1 VEARGPAT
9 VPIYVPSIHPEL
21 EKRYSPAP
29 GPEDKKAEKLWV
41 LWRSRAFIWGVLWKT
56 LLASIVVA
64 FLVPPHYQSAVRFV
78 PGENS
83 SNSGGGSM
91 MGLLSKAIGGSDS
104 LSSNF
109 GVDAAGLL
117 GAKTPGAFY
126 VEVLKSRTVQDRLI
140 NRFDLRARYRKST
153 YLEARKKLTKFT
165 EIEEDKKSGV
175 ITLTVADYE
184 PKVAAQI
191 ANAYVEEL
199 NRLAVD
205 LNTSSAHRE
214 RQFLEQRLATAKED
228 LATASAGLS
237 QFTSKNSMVDPQNEG
252 RAVMDAAARLQG
264 ELIASQTELKGLQEI
279 YSDDNIRVR
288 TLKARMAELQ
298 SQIRKLV
305 GSNSDARNSNARNGD
320 APAQDSAEGSAPYP
334 SMHNL
339 PSLGSHYADLY
350 REAKIQEAVYAFV
363 TQQFEMAKIQEAK
376 ELPIVRVMDAGVA
389 SEKKSS
395 PSRTLI
401 VAGSVFGALVLA
413 CFWVLGKY
421 RWEQVPLDDPYRLLA
436 ADIAGEVKFA
446 LGKLR
451 SSTK

>member
-1 VEARGPAT
+1 MEARGPAT
-9 VPIYVPSIHPEL
+9 VPIYAPSIHPDL
-21 EKRYSPAP
+21 EKRYSPEAP
-29 GPEDKKAEKLWV
+29 DPEDRKAERLWV
-41 LWRSRAFIWGVLWKT
+41 LWRSRRFLWGVAWKT

-64 FLVPPHYQSAVRFV
+64 YLVPAHYKSAVRFV

-83 SNSGGGSM
+83 TGGGSSSM
-91 MGLLSKAIGGSDS
+91 MGLLSKALGGSDS
-104 LSSNF
+104 AATSF
-109 GVDAAGLL
+109 GLDAAGLL

-140 NRFDLRARYRKST
+140 NRFDLRARYGKST
-153 YLEARKKLTKFT
+153 YFEARKKLAKFT

-175 ITLTVADYE
+175 ITLTVTDYE
-184 PKVAAQI
+184 PNIAAQL
-191 ANAYVEEL
+191 ANAYLEEL

-214 RQFLEQRLATAKED
+214 RQFLEARLATAKDD
-228 LATASAGLS
+228 LAHASAALS

-252 RAVMDAAARLQG
+252 KVVMDAAARMQG
-264 ELIASQTELKGLQEI
+264 ELIASETQLKGLQQI

-298 SQIRKLV
+298 SQLKKLV
-305 GSNSDARNSNARNGD
+305 GYSADVA
-320 APAQDSAEGSAPYP
+320 APELSAGGSSPYP
-334 SMHNL
+334 SMHTL
-339 PSLGSHYADLY
+339 PGLGSRYADLY

-389 SEKKSS
+389 SEKRSS
-395 PSRTLI
+395 PIRSLI

-413 CFWVLGKY
+413 CFWVMGKH
-421 RWEQVPLDDPYRLLA
+421 RWEQVPADDPYRLLA
-436 ADIAGEVKFA
+436 ADIAGEFKSA

-451 SSTK
+451 GRAR

>member
-1 VEARGPAT
+1 VEARGQAT
-9 VPIYVPSIHPEL
+9 VPIYAPSIHPEL

-29 GPEDKKAEKLWV
+29 DPEDKKAEKLWV
-41 LWRSRAFIWGVLWKT
+41 LWRSRGFLWGVAWKI
-56 LLASIVVA
+56 LIASIILA
-64 FLVPPHYQSAVRFV
+64 FLVPAHYKSAVRFV

-83 SNSGGGSM
+83 GNNGGGSM
-91 MGLLSKAIGGSDS
+91 MGLLSKAIGGNDG
-104 LSSNF
+104 LSSGF
-109 GVDAAGLL
+109 GLDAAGLL

-140 NRFDLRARYRKST
+140 NRFDLRARYRKKT
-153 YLEARKKLTKFT
+153 YLEARKKLASFT

-175 ITLTVADYE
+175 ITLTVTDYE

-228 LATASAGLS
+228 LAHATAGLS

-252 RAVMDAAARLQG
+252 RAVMDAAAHLQG
-264 ELIASQTELKGLQEI
+264 ELIASQTELKGLEEI

-288 TLKARMAELQ
+288 TLRARMAELQ

-305 GSNSDARNSNARNGD
+305 GQSGD
-320 APAQDSAEGSAPYP
+320 AVAQDSTAIGSAPYP
-334 SMHNL
+334 SMHTL

-389 SEKKSS
+389 PEKRSS
-395 PSRTLI
+395 PIRSLI
-401 VAGSVFGALVLA
+401 VAGCVSGALVLA

-421 RWEQVPLDDPYRLLA
+421 RWEQIPADDAYRLLA

-446 LGKLR
+446 LGKLQGKSR
-451 SSTK
+451 

>member
-1 VEARGPAT
+1 
-9 VPIYVPSIHPEL
+9 
-21 EKRYSPAP
+21 
-29 GPEDKKAEKLWV
+29 
-41 LWRSRAFIWGVLWKT
+41 
-56 LLASIVVA
+56 
-64 FLVPPHYQSAVRFV
+64 
-78 PGENS
+78 
-83 SNSGGGSM
+83 
-91 MGLLSKAIGGSDS
+91 
-104 LSSNF
+104 
-109 GVDAAGLL
+109 
-117 GAKTPGAFY
+117 
-126 VEVLKSRTVQDRLI
+126 VQDRLI

-153 YLEARKKLTKFT
+153 YLEARKKLTRFT

-191 ANAYVEEL
+191 ANAYIEEL

-228 LATASAGLS
+228 LANASAGLS

-252 RAVMDAAARLQG
+252 RAVMDAAARMQG
-264 ELIASQTELKGLQEI
+264 ELIASQTQLKGLQEI

-305 GSNSDARNSNARNGD
+305 GRNSDARNGD
-320 APAQDSAEGSAPYP
+320 AVTQDSAEAAAPYP

-395 PSRTLI
+395 PTRSLI

-421 RWEQVPLDDPYRLLA
+421 RWEQLPMDDSYRLLA
-436 ADIAGEVKFA
+436 ADITAEVKLA
-446 LGKLR
+446 LGKLQGR
-451 SSTK
+451 TR

>member
-1 VEARGPAT
+1 VEARGQAT
-9 VPIYVPSIHPEL
+9 VPIYAPSSHPEL
-21 EKRYSPAP
+21 EKRYSLAP
-29 GPEDKKAEKLWV
+29 EPEDKKAEKLWV
-41 LWRSRAFIWGVLWKT
+41 LWRSRRFLWGVAWKT
-56 LLASIVVA
+56 LIASIIVA
-64 FLVPPHYQSAVRFV
+64 FLVPAHYKSAVRFV
-78 PGENS
+78 PAENS
-83 SNSGGGSM
+83 SNNSGGSM
-91 MGLLSKAIGGSDS
+91 MGLLSKALGGSDS
-104 LSSNF
+104 MASGL
-109 GVDAAGLL
+109 GLDAAGLL

-153 YLEARKKLTKFT
+153 YVEAGKKLAKFT

-175 ITLTVADYE
+175 ITLTVTDYE
-184 PKVAAQI
+184 PRMAAQI
-191 ANAYVEEL
+191 ANAYIEEL

-228 LATASAGLS
+228 LARASAGLS

-298 SQIRKLV
+298 SQIRKVV
-305 GSNSDARNSNARNGD
+305 GRGGD
-320 APAQDSAEGSAPYP
+320 VPQDLTEFGSAPYP
-334 SMHNL
+334 SMRTL
-339 PSLGSHYADLY
+339 PGLGSHYADLY

-363 TQQFEMAKIQEAK
+363 TQQLEMAKIQEAK

-389 SEKKSS
+389 PEKRSS
-395 PSRTLI
+395 PIRSLI

-413 CFWVLGKY
+413 SFWVLGKY
-421 RWEQVPLDDPYRLLA
+421 RWEQLPADDSYRLLA
-436 ADIAGEVKFA
+436 ADIAGEARFA
-446 LGKLR
+446 LGKLQGR
-451 SSTK
+451 EKLALDKNSK

>member
-9 VPIYVPSIHPEL
+9 VPIYAPSIHPEL
-21 EKRYSPAP
+21 EKRYSLAP
-29 GPEDKKAEKLWV
+29 DPPDQDPEDKRAEKLWA
-41 LWRSRAFIWGVLWKT
+41 LWRSRGFLWGVAWKT
-56 LLASIVVA
+56 LIASIVVA
-64 FLVPPHYQSAVRFV
+64 FLVPAHYKSAVRFV
-78 PGENS
+78 PAENS
-83 SNSGGGSM
+83 SNNSGGSM
-91 MGLLSKAIGGSDS
+91 MGLLSKAIGGIDS
-104 LSSNF
+104 LSS
-109 GVDAAGLL
+109 GLGLDAAGLL

-153 YLEARKKLTKFT
+153 YVEAGKKLAKFT

-175 ITLTVADYE
+175 ITLTVTDYE
-184 PKVAAQI
+184 PGVAAQI
-191 ANAYVEEL
+191 ANAYIEEL

-228 LATASAGLS
+228 LARASAGLS
-237 QFTSKNSMVDPQNEG
+237 QFTSKNAMVDPQNEG

-305 GSNSDARNSNARNGD
+305 GHGGD
-320 APAQDSAEGSAPYP
+320 IPQDLTETGSAPYP
-334 SMHNL
+334 SMRNL
-339 PSLGSHYADLY
+339 PGLGSHYADLY

-363 TQQFEMAKIQEAK
+363 TQQLEMAKIQEAK

-389 SEKKSS
+389 SEKRSS
-395 PSRTLI
+395 PIRSLI
-401 VAGSVFGALVLA
+401 VAGSVLGALLLA
-413 CFWVLGKY
+413 SFWVLGKY
-421 RWEQVPLDDPYRLLA
+421 RWEQIPVDDPYRLLA
-436 ADIAGEVKFA
+436 ADIAGEVRFA
-446 LGKLR
+446 LGKLQGR
-451 SSTK
+451 AK

>member
-1 VEARGPAT
+1 MESRGQAT
-9 VPIYVPSIHPEL
+9 VPIYAPAIHPEL

-29 GPEDKKAEKLWV
+29 DPEDKKAEKLWV
-41 LWRSRAFIWGVLWKT
+41 LWRSRGFLWGVAWKT
-56 LLASIVVA
+56 LLASVVLA
-64 FLVPPHYQSAVRFV
+64 FLVPAHYKSAVRFV

-83 SNSGGGSM
+83 GNNGGGSM
-91 MGLLSKAIGGSDS
+91 MGLLSKAIGSSDG
-104 LSSNF
+104 LSSGF
-109 GVDAAGLL
+109 GLDAAGLL

-140 NRFDLRARYRKST
+140 NRFDLRARYRKKT
-153 YLEARKKLTKFT
+153 YLEARKKLTSFT
-165 EIEEDKKSGV
+165 EVEEDKKSGV
-175 ITLTVADYE
+175 ITLTVIDYE

-228 LATASAGLS
+228 LAHATAGLS

-305 GSNSDARNSNARNGD
+305 GQNGD
-320 APAQDSAEGSAPYP
+320 VVTQDSTAIGSAPYP
-334 SMHNL
+334 SMHTL
-339 PSLGSHYADLY
+339 PALGSHYADLY

-389 SEKKSS
+389 PEKRSS
-395 PSRTLI
+395 PIRSLI
-401 VAGSVFGALVLA
+401 VVGCVSGALVLA

-421 RWEQVPLDDPYRLLA
+421 RWEQMPVDDPYRLLA
-436 ADIAGEVKFA
+436 ADVAGEVKFA
-446 LGKLR
+446 LGKLQGKAR
-451 SSTK
+451 

>member
-21 EKRYSPAP
+21 EKRYPPAP

-41 LWRSRAFIWGVLWKT
+41 LWRSRAFLWGVAWKA

-228 LATASAGLS
+228 LATASGGLS

-305 GSNSDARNSNARNGD
+305 GSNSDARNGD
-320 APAQDSAEGSAPYP
+320 APEQDSAEGSAPYP

-421 RWEQVPLDDPYRLLA
+421 RWEQVPSDDPYRLLA
-436 ADIAGEVKFA
+436 ADVAGEVKFA

>member
-1 VEARGPAT
+1 
-9 VPIYVPSIHPEL
+9 L

-29 GPEDKKAEKLWV
+29 DPEDIKAEKLWV
-41 LWRSRAFIWGVLWKT
+41 LWRSRGFLWGVAWKT
-56 LLASIVVA
+56 LLASVVLA
-64 FLVPPHYQSAVRFV
+64 FLVPAHYKSAVRFV

-83 SNSGGGSM
+83 GNNGGGSM
-91 MGLLSKAIGGSDS
+91 MGLLSKAIGGSDG
-104 LSSNF
+104 LSSGF
-109 GVDAAGLL
+109 GLDAAGLL

-140 NRFDLRARYRKST
+140 NRFDLRARYRKKT
-153 YLEARKKLTKFT
+153 YLEARKKLTSFT
-165 EIEEDKKSGV
+165 EVEEDKKSGV
-175 ITLTVADYE
+175 ITLTVIDYE

-228 LATASAGLS
+228 LARATAGLS

-305 GSNSDARNSNARNGD
+305 GQNGD
-320 APAQDSAEGSAPYP
+320 VVTQDSTAIGSAPYP
-334 SMHNL
+334 SMHTL
-339 PSLGSHYADLY
+339 PALGSHYADLY

-389 SEKKSS
+389 PEKRSS
-395 PSRTLI
+395 PIRSLI
-401 VAGSVFGALVLA
+401 VVGCVSGALVLA

-421 RWEQVPLDDPYRLLA
+421 RWEQMPVDDPYRLLA
-436 ADIAGEVKFA
+436 ADVAGEVKFA
-446 LGKLR
+446 LGKLQGKAR
-451 SSTK
+451 

>member
-1 VEARGPAT
+1 
-9 VPIYVPSIHPEL
+9 L

-41 LWRSRAFIWGVLWKT
+41 LWRSRAFIWGVFWKT
-56 LLASIVVA
+56 LLASIVLA
-64 FLVPPHYQSAVRFV
+64 FIIPAHYQSAVRFV

-191 ANAYVEEL
+191 ANAYIEEL

-288 TLKARMAELQ
+288 TLKARIAELQ

-305 GSNSDARNSNARNGD
+305 GRNGD
-320 APAQDSAEGSAPYP
+320 ALVQDSAEGSAPYP

-421 RWEQVPLDDPYRLLA
+421 RWEQVPLDDSYRLLA